1 MKIVAHRGNAPGFR
15 EHTRAGFLNALKLPI
30 HGIEFDV
37 RLSADQRLMIQHDAT
52 VTRTTGRAGR
62 VSAMD
67 SADLRAFNIGTAELP
82 QQMLM
87 LEEIFE
93 MHEDHPDKHLYIEI
107 KHPTR
112 FARITEEQ
120 VVRHLRYAGLADD
133 PRIHVISFSHRS
145 MHRMYEIAPQIDRIY
160 LRRVWE
166 RRFNPADILMS
177 EPTGLGLS
185 LPSARWRPDLVGAH
199 DLPTYMWTPNTTR
212 DILFALGRG
221 VDILAT
227 DVPEHAAWILDGH
240 EDEPGLPD
248 AGSESA
254 TPSGRVH

>member
-1 MKIVAHRGNAPGFR
+1 MKIVAHRGNGPGFR
-15 EHTRAGFLNALKLPI
+15 EHTRAGFLNALNLPI

-37 RLSADQRLMIQHDAT
+37 RLSADMRLMIQHDAT
-52 VTRTTGRAGR
+52 VTRTAGRAGR

-67 SADLRAFNIGTAELP
+67 SSELRTLNIGTAERP

-87 LEEIFE
+87 FEEILE
-93 MHEDHPDKHLYIEI
+93 MHQDHPDKHLYIEI

-112 FARITEEQ
+112 FGRITEEQ
-120 VVRHLRYAGLADD
+120 VVRRLRHAGLVDD
-133 PRIHVISFSHRS
+133 PRVHVISFSHQSIRR
-145 MHRMYEIAPQIDRIY
+145 MHEIAPQIDRIY

-185 LPSARWRPDLVGAH
+185 LISARWRPDLVGAH

-212 DILFALGRG
+212 DMLFALGLG

-227 DVPEHAAWILDGH
+227 DDPEHAAFILDGH
-240 EDEPGLPD
+240 DEDPPPVGAGPLTASAGGL
-248 AGSESA
+248 
-254 TPSGRVH
+254 